1 MDRTTQLGEKRI
13 LPLLLKF
20 SIPAMIGM
28 IVNALYNIVDRIFI
42 GNSVGSVGIAG
53 ITIGFPIMLFILA
66 CSMLIGFGSNALLS
80 LKLGARKHEEA
91 ELIIGNGMTMLII
104 FSLVISVFGLIFLVP
119 LLKLFGASD
128 VVLPYSYDYMQII
141 LIGTIFQMVGFGMN
155 NYIRALGS
163 PKTAMATMLIGAI
176 LNTILDPLFIFVF
189 GWGVRGAAIATIF
202 SQAVSA
208 AWVLYF
214 FLGNKCDIKLRLKN
228 MRLHLKTV
236 SIFLVL
242 GMPSF
247 LMQLAASLFN
257 TIMNKSLSIY
267 GGDIAVSAMGIVSS
281 VNMMILMPIFGINQG
296 VQPIVGYN
304 YGAKNYG
311 RVKETLKLGIIGAS
325 IIVFIGFLATRIFPE
340 QIISLFNRND
350 ADLIKIG
357 ARALRVFLFCLPL
370 LGFQIVGASY
380 FQAVGK
386 PREAMTLTLSRQVL
400 FLIPAML
407 ILPKY
412 FGLDGIFYAGPV
424 ADFLAFFITAI
435 WLTVEIKNLQKQ
447 HVTSGTVL
455 EDKGTNSVT

>member
-1 MDRTTQLGEKRI
+1 MDRTTQLGEKKV

-42 GNSVGSVGIAG
+42 GNSIGSVGIAG

-104 FSLVISVFGLIFLVP
+104 FSLTISVFGLIFLVP
-119 LLKLFGASD
+119 LLRLFGASD
-128 VVLPYSYDYMQII
+128 VVLPYSYDYLQII
-141 LIGTIFQMVGFGMN
+141 LIGTIFQMIGFGMN

-176 LNTILDPLFIFVF
+176 LNTILDPIFIFGF
-189 GWGVRGAAIATIF
+189 GWGVRGAAIATII

-214 FLGNKCDIKLRLKN
+214 FLGNKCDIKLRLRN
-228 MRLHLKTV
+228 MRLHFKTV
-236 SIFLVL
+236 SVFLVL
-242 GMPSF
+242 GMPPFF
-247 LMQLAASLFN
+247 LQLAASLFN
-257 TIMNKSLSIY
+257 SIMNRSLSFY

-304 YGAKNYG
+304 YGAGNYG
-311 RVKETLKLGIIGAS
+311 RVKEALKLGIIGAS
-325 IIVFIGFLATRIFPE
+325 IIVVIGFLVTRIFPE
-340 QIISLFNRND
+340 QIISLFNKND
-350 ADLIKIG
+350 AELIRIG

-386 PREAMTLTLSRQVL
+386 PREAMILTLSRQVL

-412 FGLDGIFYAGPV
+412 FRLDGIFYAGPI

-435 WLTVEIKNLQKQ
+435 WLTVEVKNLKKQ
-447 HVTSGTVL
+447 HGLTARTVP
-455 EDKGTNSVT
+455 ENRPENH